1 MSCKIYYTNEITN
14 YIYEW
19 MFLTIEFRH
28 IFNFFSLMPM
38 MGIVSRN
45 LAEFPKHSVF
55 LLTGLLLFA
64 QDQSTKVRK
73 KALGEHNR
81 AI

>member
-55 LLTGLLLFA
+55 LLNRYITYSVYVGHSTVNVLF
-64 QDQSTKVRK
+64 VYRV
-73 KALGEHNR
+73 
-81 AI
+81 I